1 MHCTASGKPFYS
13 SFGVRRA
20 PERLGMPLSPSPKQA
35 RRECWLG
42 HPRQSQK
49 SRCLQAGGSCCLTC
63 LQELLCLQRL
73 GVPEML
79 LLLAPRH
86 AGRAAERRTRP
97 SHAQLMIK
105 TGADGSMHLLQDL
118 SW

>member
-1 MHCTASGKPFYS
+1 MGSRCF
-13 SFGVRRA
+13 
-20 PERLGMPLSPSPKQA
+20 SPSPKQA
-35 RRECWLG
+35 RQVCWLG
-42 HPRQSQK
+42 RPRQSQR

-63 LQELLCLQRL
+63 LQGLLCLQRL